1 MDLAQ
6 YVDALRKF
14 WWLVVAGALV
24 GGAYGL
30 HNVRQ
35 VVPEYRS
42 SVTFWVITTGTP
54 DAGVSGA
61 VQGDQFA
68 QRRVNSYVALLSQER
83 LAARIAADPR
93 VDLTP
98 PQVSRMI
105 AGRGDL
111 DTVLLTADITST
123 SRADT
128 ELVGEV
134 LAGEFV
140 DLVSEL
146 ETPPGRPATVQL
158 EVVSGPSVRELAPR
172 TRLMVG
178 FPGLVG
184 TVLGLGVALILQ
196 LRDTRVHTEAQV
208 QSITGSRVLG
218 EIPFERRV
226 GSTPLLVDSDPTS
239 KFAESFRQL
248 RTNIQFLNVERESK
262 VLVVTSSV
270 AGDGKSVTAANLAV
284 SLDLTGCRTL
294 VIEADLRRP
303 KAAAHFGVPPRSPG
317 LTDVLAG
324 WATLDGALQPWGG
337 GELAVLPSGRL
348 PPNPSELLGSDPM
361 RRLIGQLRSRF
372 EVIIIDTPPLLPVTD
387 AVVAAGQADGVLLVV
402 RAGKTTRHQIER
414 SISSLGVVDAP
425 LLGVVMT
432 MAPLASR
439 SDYRYESYRTQRIN
453 PVGDPLRGQS
463 PPADLVTAPQ
473 PGELGQEG
481 ADPEVDTAPDG
492 AIRRDTA
499 ERADYEIY
507 SAPPESKPGDHGP
520 RRSRSTRLG
529 SPGAGPG

>member
-30 HNVRQ
+30 NNVRQ
-35 VVPEYRS
+35 VVPEYQS
-42 SVTFWVITTGTP
+42 SVTFWVVTTGNP

-111 DTVLLTADITST
+111 DTVLLTADISST
-123 SRADT
+123 SRVHA

-134 LAGEFV
+134 LASEFV
-140 DLVSEL
+140 ELVSEL

-184 TVLGLGVALILQ
+184 AALGLGLALLLQ

-208 QSITGSRVLG
+208 QNITGSRVLG

-226 GSTPLLVDSDPTS
+226 GSTPLLVDDDPTS

-248 RTNIQFLNVERESK
+248 RTNVQFLSVEREST

-270 AGDGKSVTAANLAV
+270 PGDGKSVTAANLAV

-303 KAAAHFGVPPRSPG
+303 KAAAHFGVAPGAPG

-324 WATLDGALQPWGG
+324 WATLDDALQPWGG
-337 GELAVLPSGRL
+337 GELVVLPSGRL

-361 RRLIGQLRSRF
+361 RRLIRQLRSRF

-387 AVVAAGQADGVLLVV
+387 AVVAASRSDGVLLVV

-414 SISSLGVVDAP
+414 SMSSLGAVDAP

-439 SDYRYESYRTQRIN
+439 SDYRYESYRTPRLN
-453 PVGDPLRGQS
+453 SAGDPFRRQS
-463 PPADLVTAPQ
+463 PPADFATAQ
-473 PGELGQEG
+473 DAGELGQEG
-481 ADPEVDTAPDG
+481 ADPEVDTAPDRSV
-492 AIRRDTA
+492 RRDTA
-499 ERADYEIY
+499 ERADSEIC
-507 SAPPESKPGDHGP
+507 STPPGGKSDGHGP
-520 RRSRSTRLG
+520 TGSDRS
-529 SPGAGPG
+529 AGPG